1 MFFIKDDPP
10 PLKTHPSFSSIKL
23 LLGPIGERE
32 RERDPAS
39 ERTDSNASVRR
50 RLHRLETCN
59 LDLEFSI
66 NPRYMNADGDR
77 DKTVQTDVDPDRVST
92 TEKRYKMTPCSS
104 SGVIQDPKSIR
115 NTPLFCL
122 KEMRSS
128 RRQSTKFN
136 LKYYTRWSKCNHISW
151 KSTEQKSPNS

>member
-1 MFFIKDDPP
+1 
-10 PLKTHPSFSSIKL
+10 
-23 LLGPIGERE
+23 
-32 RERDPAS
+32 
-39 ERTDSNASVRR
+39 
-50 RLHRLETCN
+50 
-59 LDLEFSI
+59 
-66 NPRYMNADGDR
+66 MNADGDR
-77 DKTVQTDVDPDRVST
+77 DKTVQTDVDPDRIST

-151 KSTEQKSPNS
+151 EATEQKI